1 MTTEEAEVFVCPYFS
16 TVVAYNTEYKL
27 CEIKCIHERCIAW
40 HWVKD
45 YDEKNNEWVKTTSG
59 YCQRLVR

>member
-27 CEIKCIHERCIAW
+27 CEVKCIHDRCMAW
-40 HWVKD
+40 QWTRN
-45 YDEKNNEWVKTTSG
+45 YDENNEWVNTTSG